1 LAAAARTLPGHRKG
15 TSCDPSTLWRWG
27 RKGVK
32 RPDGVIVYLELAR
45 LGSKWVTSLE
55 ALQRFSDRLTTPP
68 DDPSAAPQTPAHRQR
83 EADRAGREL
92 DNLGI

>member
-1 LAAAARTLPGHRKG
+1 LAAAARNLPGHRKG
-15 TSCDPSTLWRWG
+15 TSCNPSTLWRWG

-55 ALQRFSDRLTTPP
+55 ALQRFSDRLATPP
-68 DDPSAAPQTPAHRQR
+68 DNLPNAPQTPTRRRLDA
-83 EADRAGREL
+83 ERAGREL
-92 DNLGI
+92 DAMGF